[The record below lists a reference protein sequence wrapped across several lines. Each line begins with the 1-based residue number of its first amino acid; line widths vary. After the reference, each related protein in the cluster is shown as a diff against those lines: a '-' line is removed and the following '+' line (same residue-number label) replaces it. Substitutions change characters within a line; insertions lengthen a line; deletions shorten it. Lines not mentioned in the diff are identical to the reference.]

1 MTRQAKNEVAV
12 SNAQA
17 SDGRYVS
24 IFENPAEFAVRSEI
38 ARALSKTC
46 FIPEAFRGKPED
58 CLVALDMAARLELNP
73 IAVFSD
79 IYVID
84 NRASFSSKFLIALV
98 NRSGRFSRIQYE
110 EGIDG
115 EADVTFSG
123 WGEQRGQRK
132 TWKEKVPNY
141 FATAS
146 FTELASGEVFTS
158 PRVDLRFAEKN
169 GWVSKNG
176 SKWQTMPEI
185 MCRYRAAS
193 ILIKSVCPEIVMG
206 LEWADDL
213 QDAREEK
220 PAARRVEVS
229 RQSAPVALNAPP
241 AGGESEAV
249 VEVVDDEAFQSF
261 GAQIS
266 AANDVNALNLVASA
280 IADANLTRAQK
291 ETLRRVWS
299 NRKKELSTPA
309 HSLPPASGLPS
320 ETVLNTSAVMAN
332 IKAAVS
338 IAALE
343 TIRDGLD
350 EAIAAGQI
358 LPKDKDRI
366 LHTIDARAAELQDE
380 EEGPPLPNPQQIE
393 AERAKRAD
401 IQRFAEEGN
410 LEELNFMRAAVFDSQ
425 YNGEI
430 TPQQAQLLTEEIET
444 AVEGLQ

>member
-1 MTRQAKNEVAV
+1 MPRQANEVAV
-12 SNAQA
+12 SSAPA
-17 SDGRYVS
+17 SGDRYVS

-98 NRSGRFSRIQYE
+98 NRSGRFSRVQYE

-115 EADVTFSG
+115 EAEVTFSG

-176 SKWQTMPEI
+176 SKWQSMPEI

-213 QDAREEK
+213 QDAKEEK

-229 RQSAPVALNAPP
+229 RQSAPALNAPP
-241 AGGESEAV
+241 AGESEAV
-249 VEVVDDEAFQSF
+249 VEVVDDEAFQRF
-261 GAQIS
+261 GAQIKL
-266 AANDVNALNLVASA
+266 AIDVGSLNQVASA
-280 IADANLTRAQK
+280 IADANLTDAQK
-291 ETLRRVWS
+291 TTLRRVWM
-299 NRKKELSTPA
+299 NRKKELTPPA
-309 HSLPPASGLPS
+309 QSLPPASGLPS

-332 IKAAVS
+332 IKEAVS

-343 TIRDGLD
+343 AIRDGLD

-366 LHTIDARAAELQDE
+366 LHAIDARAAELQDEE

-410 LEELNFMRAAVFDSQ
+410 LEELNFMRAAVFDAQ

>member
-12 SNAQA
+12 SNAPA

-46 FIPEAFRGKPED
+46 FIPESFRGKPED

-123 WGEQRGQRK
+123 WGESRGQRK

-220 PAARRVEVS
+220 PAARRVEVA
-229 RQSAPVALNAPP
+229 RQSAPALNAPP
-241 AGGESEAV
+241 AGESEPV
-249 VEVVDDEAFQSF
+249 VEVVDDEAFQRF
-261 GAQIS
+261 GAQINL
-266 AANDVNALNLVASA
+266 AIDVGSLNQVASA
-280 IADANLTRAQK
+280 IADANLTDAQK
-291 ETLRRVWS
+291 TTLRRVWS
-299 NRKKELSTPA
+299 NRKKELSTA
-309 HSLPPASGLPS
+309 AQSLPPASGLPS

-343 TIRDGLD
+343 AIRDGLD
-350 EAIAAGQI
+350 EAIAGGQI

-366 LHTIDARAAELQDE
+366 LHAIDARAAELQDE

-410 LEELNFMRAAVFDSQ
+410 LEELNFMRAAVFDAQ